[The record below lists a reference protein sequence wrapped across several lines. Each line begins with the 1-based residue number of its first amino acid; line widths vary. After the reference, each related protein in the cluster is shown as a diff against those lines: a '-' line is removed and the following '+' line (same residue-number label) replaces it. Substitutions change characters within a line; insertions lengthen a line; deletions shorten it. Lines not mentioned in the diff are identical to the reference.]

1 MYSLFNH
8 VWIFQKTLKYV
19 VKVKNLYEVHYC
31 NIYVGRNLM
40 RNNSGLHALAHT
52 KMMVV
57 NFGDD
62 NFKKWPVINVF
73 VYNYQLVPTHIYVV
87 GVVFIAI
94 TIHYTSHFHDNFRR
108 WLTRGV
114 SDESGHCE
122 LWTERLQKKKNRCW
136 IWNLVCTYLIII
148 IS

>member
-1 MYSLFNH
+1 MYSLFHH
-8 VWIFQKTLKYV
+8 VWIFQKALKYV

-31 NIYVGRNLM
+31 NLRGTKFDEKQFKT
-40 RNNSGLHALAHT
+40 SCSCAH
-52 KMMVV
+52 K
-57 NFGDD
+57 NDGQFWGDD

-122 LWTERLQKKKNRCW
+122 LWTECLQKKKKINAEFETQYVHTW
-136 IWNLVCTYLIII
+136 
-148 IS
+148 

>member
-1 MYSLFNH
+1 MLLR
-8 VWIFQKTLKYV
+8 LKIYMRFIIV
-19 VKVKNLYEVHYC
+19 
-31 NIYVGRNLM
+31 IYVGRNLM

-52 KMMVV
+52 KMMV

-114 SDESGHCE
+114 SDESGYCE
-122 LWTERLQKKKNRCW
+122 LWTERLQKKSMLNLKLSMYILDNNHFFASTYKNKVT
-136 IWNLVCTYLIII
+136 IQ
-148 IS
+148 